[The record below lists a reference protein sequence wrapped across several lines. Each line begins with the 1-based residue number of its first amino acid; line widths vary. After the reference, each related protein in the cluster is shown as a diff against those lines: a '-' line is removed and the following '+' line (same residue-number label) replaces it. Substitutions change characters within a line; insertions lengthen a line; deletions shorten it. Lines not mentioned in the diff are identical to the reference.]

1 MLFLLY
7 IIFFI
12 PEYLTDMCLLC
23 ADVGP
28 VRPADYARNRRR
40 PRLGAAPA
48 TAGGSVGARD
58 LPAGDAE
65 RVLRR
70 VERKFTTLTHMVP
83 MAEIEDLS
91 PSMQPHVVGAPWTWV
106 RLFQHLANVV
116 DQCNRAHRP

>member
-28 VRPADYARNRRR
+28 VRPADYARNMRH
-40 PRLGAAPA
+40 PQPGAAPA
-48 TAGGSVGARD
+48 AVGGPVAAGE
-58 LPAGDAE
+58 LPAGEAE

-70 VERKFTTLTHMVP
+70 VE
-83 MAEIEDLS
+83 
-91 PSMQPHVVGAPWTWV
+91 
-106 RLFQHLANVV
+106 
-116 DQCNRAHRP
+116 

>member
-40 PRLGAAPA
+40 PQLGAAPA
-48 TAGGSVGARD
+48 TTRGLVGARD

-65 RVLRR
+65 RVLR
-70 VERKFTTLTHMVP
+70 
-83 MAEIEDLS
+83 
-91 PSMQPHVVGAPWTWV
+91 
-106 RLFQHLANVV
+106 
-116 DQCNRAHRP
+116 